1 MGENYRKKGGKL
13 EMLVCDGITKSFDA
27 FTAVEDVS
35 FTVEDGSICGLV
47 GYNGA
52 GKTTLL
58 KIAAS
63 IYRPDKGGFLFDGKL
78 STGEEK
84 TRQEIFLLPDV
95 FYYLPQATLR
105 SMAAFYSGYYPTWS
119 VDTYHKLLE
128 LFDLEEKTR
137 IQRFSKGMQRQA
149 YLAIALACQPH
160 YLLLDETFD
169 GLDPSKRNLV
179 RRILMEYIAEKE
191 ACVLLASHNLPELE
205 NLCDHIVI
213 LNEKKVAFD
222 CSMDDIGRDIRK
234 YRLVFRQPVKEEQ
247 FHGLDYRRF
256 SQDGGVI
263 SLMIRGDEE
272 TAEAALRALEPVLLE
287 SFPLSLEEVF
297 LYEMEEKRYD
307 LTGLF

>member
-1 MGENYRKKGGKL
+1 
-13 EMLVCDGITKSFDA
+13 MLVCDGITKSFEA

-63 IYRPDKGGFLFDGKL
+63 IYRPNKGCFLFDGKL
-78 STGEEK
+78 STDEEK

-95 FYYLPQATLR
+95 FYCLPQATLR

-119 VDTYHKLLE
+119 ADTYHKLLE

-247 FHGLDYRRF
+247 FNGLDYRRF

-272 TAEAALRALEPVLLE
+272 SAETALRALEPVLLE

>member
-1 MGENYRKKGGKL
+1 
-13 EMLVCDGITKSFDA
+13 MLVCDGITKSFEA

-63 IYRPDKGGFLFDGKL
+63 IYRPDKGCFLFDGKL
-78 STGEEK
+78 STDEEK

-95 FYYLPQATLR
+95 FYCLPQATLR

-119 VDTYHKLLE
+119 ADTYHKLLE

-247 FHGLDYRRF
+247 FNGLDYRRF

-272 TAEAALRALEPVLLE
+272 SAETALRALEPVLLE

>member
-1 MGENYRKKGGKL
+1 
-13 EMLVCDGITKSFDA
+13 
-27 FTAVEDVS
+27 
-35 FTVEDGSICGLV
+35 
-47 GYNGA
+47 
-52 GKTTLL
+52 
-58 KIAAS
+58 
-63 IYRPDKGGFLFDGKL
+63 
-78 STGEEK
+78 
-84 TRQEIFLLPDV
+84 
-95 FYYLPQATLR
+95 
-105 SMAAFYSGYYPTWS
+105 MAAFYSGYYPTWS
-119 VDTYHKLLE
+119 ADTYHKLLE

>member
-1 MGENYRKKGGKL
+1 
-13 EMLVCDGITKSFDA
+13 MLVCDGITKSFDA

-128 LFDLEEKTR
+128 LFDPKECSGRRTW
-137 IQRFSKGMQRQA
+137 
-149 YLAIALACQPH
+149 
-160 YLLLDETFD
+160 LL
-169 GLDPSKRNLV
+169 PW
-179 RRILMEYIAEKE
+179 
-191 ACVLLASHNLPELE
+191 LASRIICCWMKP
-205 NLCDHIVI
+205 
-213 LNEKKVAFD
+213 
-222 CSMDDIGRDIRK
+222 SMDWIPPSAIWCA
-234 YRLVFRQPVKEEQ
+234 VF
-247 FHGLDYRRF
+247 
-256 SQDGGVI
+256 
-263 SLMIRGDEE
+263 
-272 TAEAALRALEPVLLE
+272 
-287 SFPLSLEEVF
+287 
-297 LYEMEEKRYD
+297 
-307 LTGLF
+307 